1 MIFLTTLFILLLC
14 VFLMSIGVIFSN
26 KEIKGSCGGDT
37 AECDCSKIQKTMCAL
52 KGVLNTNSH
61 NH

>member
-14 VFLMSIGVIFSN
+14 VFMMSLGVILSN
-26 KEIKGSCGGDT
+26 KEIKGSCGGNDT
-37 AECDCSKIQKTMCAL
+37 SCECTKIQKTMCAI
-52 KGVLNTNSH
+52 KGTVSTNSH